1 MMMLRT
7 AFAVVLAGLAITA
20 SPVAAIIY
28 HVGPAGSDAAP
39 GSALQ
44 PFRTI
49 QRGADAARAGDTVL
63 IAPGIYRERAISIR
77 NGGTAAAPVTFR
89 AAGGGRSIIDHGLQV
104 ATWTEAGGQTW
115 AGQAIF
121 PAGEAAATSIV
132 ERVVIAGVS
141 YRKALTAVPQA
152 RGDFT
157 VDAAGR
163 ITVWPQD
170 GATPAGRDVMVL
182 AEKADSPSGIYVWDN
197 GRGGSIAN
205 VVFDG
210 LVHRAG
216 NSAIW
221 GARFGPAG
229 TVNRNLTIRNCEIAF
244 NWQYAVRL
252 DNWIG
257 ATVQNCDV
265 HENAQVNWPRGD
277 YNRIWPHAIIGFN
290 ADRVN
295 ILGSKIHDNHGEG
308 VGPFVGCSNWVIRGN
323 EVYDNYSINIYIDT
337 DEGNMIVDRNFSYI
351 TGKYQSVGRFGNLKL
366 NYPDGI
372 RIGNEQADLGG
383 TDATPFVTNVFVTN
397 NVVVGTGDGITSFP
411 YNDDKGVLGPSG
423 LENSVI
429 ANNTIVNTY
438 TGPQTFRAGLVV
450 SRGRNVTVMNN
461 ISFPQAIRLNALGAA
476 PIAASGNL
484 AAAAGDYDFGAGVTA
499 SRNLAGNPQFVTGTG
514 FAAGNYRLG
523 AGSIAIDRGVTRAS
537 IVTDFGGG
545 VRPQGAGY
553 DIGAFER

>member
-1 MMMLRT
+1 MMKCKLIVAT
-7 AFAVVLAGLAITA
+7 LIGFFAVTAPVTATTYFISTVGNDAG
-20 SPVAAIIY
+20 
-28 HVGPAGSDAAP
+28 P
-39 GSALQ
+39 GNALQ

-49 QRGADAARAGDTVL
+49 QKGADAARAGDTVS
-63 IAPGIYRERAISIR
+63 IMPGLYRERSINIR
-77 NGGTAAAPVTFR
+77 NGGTAAAPITFR
-89 AAGGGRSIIDHGLQV
+89 AAGGGKSIIDHGLQV
-104 ATWTEAGGQTW
+104 ATWTGAGGQTW
-115 AGQAIF
+115 AGQAVF
-121 PAGEAAATSIV
+121 PAGEVAATSII

-157 VDAAGR
+157 VSTAGR

-170 GATPAGRDVMVL
+170 GATPAGRDVMIL
-182 AEKADSPSGIYVWDN
+182 AEKVGSPSGIYVWDN
-197 GRGGSIAN
+197 GRGGSIN
-205 VVFDG
+205 NIVFDG

-229 TVNRNLTIRNCEIAF
+229 TVNRNLTIKNCEIAF

-265 HENAQVNWPRGD
+265 HENGQVNWPRGD
-277 YNRIWPHAIIGFN
+277 YDRVWPHAIIGFN

-295 ILGSKIHDNHGEG
+295 ILGNKVHDNHGEG
-308 VGPFVGCSNWVIRGN
+308 VGPFFGCSYWVIRGN

-337 DEGNMIVDRNFSYI
+337 DEGNMVVDRNFSYI

-372 RIGNEQADLGG
+372 RIANEQADLGG
-383 TDATPFVTNVFVTN
+383 EDATPFVTNVVVTN

-411 YNDDKGVLGPSG
+411 YNDAKGVLGPSG
-423 LENSVI
+423 LENSLI
-429 ANNTIVNTY
+429 ANNTVVNTY
-438 TGPQTFRAGLVV
+438 TGPQTFRAGVVV
-450 SRGRNVTVMNN
+450 SRSRNVTVLNN
-461 ISFPQAIRLNALGAA
+461 ISFPQAIRLNAIGTA
-476 PIAASGNL
+476 PIVASGNL
-484 AAAAGDYDFGAGVTA
+484 VAAASDYDFGAGVTSA
-499 SRNLAGNPQFVTGTG
+499 RNLTGNPRFVVGTG
-514 FAAGNYRLG
+514 FAAGNYRLE

-537 IVTDFGGG
+537 IVTDFAGG
-545 VRPQGAGY
+545 VRPQGVGY